1 MDYRYLDSFF
11 PSMPALVLRFGYP
24 DEALITEPAPAI
36 IDTGADGSLVPQNLL
51 DQIGAPIVDS
61 KRIRSHWGEWRQVL
75 VFAVDIGIEDFRLA
89 AVEVVG
95 DDQGSEVILGRNV
108 LNRLRLLLDG
118 PREELR
124 IMS

>member
-11 PSMPALVLRFGYP
+11 PSMPVLVLRFGYP
-24 DEALITEPAPAI
+24 DEADNGSPAGNHRYRGRWL
-36 IDTGADGSLVPQNLL
+36 TGAPGSSRSDP
-51 DQIGAPIVDS
+51 GAPIVDS

-75 VFAVDIGIEDFRLA
+75 VFAVDIGIEDLRLPWI
-89 AVEVVG
+89 EVVG
-95 DDQGSEVILGRNV
+95 DDQGNEVILGRNI